1 MSRVLIVQ
9 HVRAETAG
17 TLGEILRAAHIPV
30 KIVRVYDG
38 ERVPDSLAD
47 AGGLVVMGG
56 PMGVY
61 EQERYPFL
69 RLELRLI
76 EQALKQ
82 EKPVL
87 GICLGSQLLAAAL
100 GAEVK
105 PGKRKEIGWHRL
117 RLKKSAAV
125 DPLWTGVPSSFTA
138 YHWHGDVFALPHGA
152 VSLASSGMTRHQA
165 FRYGKN
171 AYGFLFHMEVTE
183 KIIEEMVR
191 AFTGELRQANLKGAA
206 ILGGAKKHLPRLSEI
221 GDTVFSR
228 WAGLLQ
234 ARK

>member
-1 MSRVLIVQ
+1 MSKVLIIQ
-9 HVRAETAG
+9 HVRAETPG
-17 TLGEILRAAHIPV
+17 TIGEILRAAHIPI
-30 KIVRVYDG
+30 KIVRLYDG
-38 ERVPDSLAD
+38 QRVPDSLAD

-61 EQERYPFL
+61 EQDRYPFL
-69 RLELRLI
+69 RCELRLI
-76 EQALKQ
+76 EQALKK

-87 GICLGSQLLAAAL
+87 GVCLGSQLLAAAL

-105 PGKRKEIGWHRL
+105 PGKRKEIGWHRV
-117 RLKKSAAV
+117 RLKQSAAT
-125 DPLWTGVPSSFTA
+125 DPLWGGIPSSFTA
-138 YHWHGDVFALPHGA
+138 YHWHGDVFALPRGA
-152 VSLASSGMTRHQA
+152 VSLASSDMARHQA

-183 KIIEEMVR
+183 KIIGEMAR
-191 AFTGELRQANLKGAA
+191 AFTDELRQANLKGAA
-206 ILGGAKKHLPRLSEI
+206 ILGGAKKHLARLSEI